1 MLFFLPWLALP
12 AHARVDPP
20 HPVVDPHQVDGTAIG
35 DVIDLTSTWL
45 LKQGDDPSYADPKL
59 DDSHWLVVAL
69 MRPLSSYGLNNVD
82 TVWYRTHVKL
92 RPDAHDL
99 VLDLRGFPSTRQ
111 VFVNGIQ
118 IASSLDFP
126 PGGEMNT
133 VATDRIYRIPKMA
146 LDPGDLTIAIRAG
159 IGRLT
164 SKGIVRAASEDAAI
178 LLGTASM
185 TADEASLYIFRSF
198 TSNVANA
205 TLEIL
210 LFLITVALAIALRS
224 EREYF
229 TLAIYLF
236 ADIGLNALFSWRVAS
251 GTGVNKFIVAFEIT
265 SQVVTAIAL
274 LEFVRLVLG
283 ISRSRL
289 IVIYEWIIVVI
300 SYSAGTFLTYRIY
313 GPSGAVSNGFIIAA
327 NVIYELTFLPLHVGL
342 PILAFWVW
350 WKRRNPDALLL
361 FFPLLIQV
369 AFSYVSFAHFVGW
382 RLHLFQTPSLG
393 EPPIPWL
400 YVQWEE
406 ITFFIFSVSLLL
418 FLVLRTI
425 RLARSRAEVAAEI
438 EAAQTVQ
445 QVLLARSS
453 QATPGFVVES
463 VYLPANEV
471 GGDFFLVSPGQ
482 DGSLLAIVGDVSGK
496 GLIAAMRVSMILG
509 VLRREDSRDPRAVL
523 HQLNEALLSQSE
535 MGFTTACCV
544 WMDAAGRYSIANA
557 GHIAPYVD
565 GHEVVT
571 PPSLPLGLAPDQE
584 YELVEGVL
592 PRGLKLV
599 LMSDGVV
606 EAKSEKGDL
615 LGFDRLPSLTLS
627 PAAEIAKVAE
637 DFGQDDDITVL
648 TIACAV

>member
-1 MLFFLPWLALP
+1 MLFFLPWLGLP
-12 AHARVDPP
+12 AHARVDPL
-20 HPVVDPHQVDGTAIG
+20 HPVVDPHQVDGTSIG
-35 DVIDLTSTWL
+35 DAVDLTSTWL
-45 LKQGDDPSYADPKL
+45 LKQGDDPRYADPKF
-59 DDSHWLVVAL
+59 DDSRWLVVNFR
-69 MRPLSSYGLNNVD
+69 RPLSSYGLKDVD
-82 TVWYRTHVKL
+82 TIWYRTHVKL
-92 RPDAHDL
+92 LPDARNL
-99 VLDLRGFPSTRQ
+99 VLDVRDLPAARQ
-111 VFVNGIQ
+111 IFANGML
-118 IASSLDFP
+118 IAASPDFP
-126 PGGEMNT
+126 AGGAMNVT
-133 VATDRIYRIPKMA
+133 SSDRLYSIPAAA
-146 LDPGDLTIAIRAG
+146 LKGSDLTIAIRTR
-159 IGRLT
+159 IGRI
-164 SKGIVRAASEDAAI
+164 SENGSNSAIPEDSIV
-178 LLGTASM
+178 LLGSAPTI
-185 TADEASLYIFRSF
+185 TDEASLFNFRAY
-198 TSNVANA
+198 TSNAANL
-205 TLEIL
+205 TLEL
-210 LFLITVALAIALRS
+210 LLLLIAIALAIALRS
-224 EREYF
+224 EYEYF
-229 TLAIYLF
+229 ALVIYLL
-236 ADIGLNALFSWRVAS
+236 ADVGRNALALWRLAENAPYTAANLTLELV
-251 GTGVNKFIVAFEIT
+251 I
-265 SQVVTAIAL
+265 QVVLAIAL
-274 LEFVRLVLG
+274 LEFVRLVLD
-283 ISRSRL
+283 IRRSRT
-289 IVIYEWIIVVI
+289 IAIYEWLIAII
-300 SYSAGTFLTYRIY
+300 SFTAGGFLTYRIY
-313 GPSGAVSNGFIIAA
+313 VAPSAVSNVFLIASNIIEQ
-327 NVIYELTFLPLHVGL
+327 ITFLPIDIGL
-342 PILAFWVW
+342 PIVALWVW
-350 WKRRNPDALLL
+350 WKRRNSDAMLL
-361 FFPLLIQV
+361 FFPLLIRT
-369 AFSYVSFAHFVGW
+369 AFAYVSFLSVVGW
-382 RLHLFQTPSLG
+382 RLHLLQSPG
-393 EPPIPWL
+393 PPPPPIPWF
-400 YVQWEE
+400 YVQWIE
-406 ITFFIFSVSLLL
+406 ITLFVFSVSLLL